1 MSNLSDLVK
10 MLKPNNTGSDYTAT
24 VTRVD
29 GGTAYV
35 RITGADIMDISAQGY
50 SFPSGHSTSAVALF
64 GSLAYE
70 TRKKWAWCLAVLIPV
85 LDSAADERYRD
96 YKEGQERYG
105 RPIETNQEGRGRD
118 QD

>member
-35 RITGADIMDISAQGY
+35 RITGADIMDTPVTMSINCKAGDK
-50 SFPSGHSTSAVALF
+50 VRDVNIR
-64 GSLAYE
+64 E
-70 TRKKWAWCLAVLIPV
+70 AW
-85 LDSAADERYRD
+85 
-96 YKEGQERYG
+96 G
-105 RPIETNQEGRGRD
+105 
-118 QD
+118 